1 MKFIYPPA
9 TQNCRQ
15 AWSRVLFVLIA
26 YMEDEIDEKARH
38 LNIGSTDEDG
48 MTSTEV
54 WAANREGLWNALG
67 FLESRPELTV

>member
-1 MKFIYPPA
+1 VLNLFAYISNAFLTKFIYPPA

-15 AWSRVLFVLIA
+15 AWSRVLFAPIA

-54 WAANREGLWNALG
+54 
-67 FLESRPELTV
+67 

>member
-1 MKFIYPPA
+1 
-9 TQNCRQ
+9 
-15 AWSRVLFVLIA
+15 LFAPIA

-54 WAANREGLWNALG
+54 
-67 FLESRPELTV
+67 